1 MNQNNK
7 KLKAII
13 IDNEPDAIEVL
24 EHTIKRFCITKVT
37 VVDTCES
44 GKEAIESICKHKPDL
59 IFLDIKM
66 PGMTGFQ
73 MLEKL
78 ESEELNFEVIFVTAY
93 PEYAMRAYDV
103 CAIGYITKPI
113 GNKALIK
120 KVNHVYQLINPNN
133 PTNPNFKKRYDILR
147 SNENEKDLNKRLVVR
162 SREGDEFIYFRDIE
176 YCESDGNFTK
186 IYLVNNQ
193 KMIRYCSILK
203 NVHKMLGE
211 EVFCRINNAYLINM
225 FYLKKYKKGDGGMV
239 TMKSDE
245 ELKVSRTYKKNLLE
259 YLSKYKMT

>member
-24 EHTIKRFCITKVT
+24 ERTIKRFCITKVT

-78 ESEELNFEVIFVTAY
+78 KSEQLDFEVIFVTAY

-103 CAIGYITKPI
+103 CAI
-113 GNKALIK
+113 
-120 KVNHVYQLINPNN
+120 NPNN
-133 PTNPNFKKRYDILR
+133 PTNPNFKERYDILR

-176 YCESDGNFTK
+176 YCEADGNFTK

-193 KMIRYCSILK
+193 KMIRYCNILK

-211 EVFCRINNAYLINM
+211 EIFCRINNAYLINM
-225 FYLKKYKKGDGGMV
+225 FYLKKYKKGDGGIV
-239 TMKSDE
+239 LTRKIYLNIFQNIKLHE
-245 ELKVSRTYKKNLLE
+245 KIYVRVIYNYVSYV
-259 YLSKYKMT
+259 